1 MTRGQDVKNGPKNII
16 AFSQNIRK
24 MGEVIL
30 FRAHGLAEFGT

>member
-1 MTRGQDVKNGPKNII
+1 LRTRREDGPKNII

-30 FRAHGLAEFGT
+30 FSGAWAR